1 MDLELKP
8 VMREDI
14 ETVWK
19 MEIYICTRK
28 WVITGQGG
36 LNTLM
41 IGWTLCFMK
50 RTDIDRIGLAAKQTL
65 K

>member
-8 VMREDI
+8 VMWEDI

-19 MEIYICTRK
+19 I
-28 WVITGQGG
+28 
-36 LNTLM
+36 M